1 MLNAGIINVSNPC
14 IVIMMSGDL
23 SYVISFIIHQAH
35 YEKTDWSRAFNQF
48 TIACGSLDTPSEK
61 RIFYHYVK
69 LLLLLM
75 ASTLFDTLH
84 LRTGTLT

>member
-61 RIFYHYVK
+61 TDILSLCKPVTTNNLWPQLFS
-69 LLLLLM
+69 LLCI
-75 ASTLFDTLH
+75 
-84 LRTGTLT
+84 